1 MLPDANTTCLTR
13 AARLALA
20 LAASSFVPAAHADDG
35 WRSSFTIYGWLPG
48 VDAELGVPVDT
59 GTAVS
64 KSNTDILDNLR
75 GALMLSFDTHN
86 GDWGFYGDGDWVKFS
101 NQEGT
106 FRSIG
111 GQHVDAA
118 LNTRW
123 DFKGGLITLAGL
135 YTLTHSPSGYTDLVF
150 GGRYFWVKTNVK
162 WDFTLSGG
170 GGNLDIANSGN
181 EDLVFVAPED
191 GCMIW
196 ADNMLIPNL
205 ATHQQL
211 AEDWINFY
219 YDPLH
224 AAQLAS
230 FNYYIC
236 PVKGAQEEM
245 EKFDPSAV
253 DNTLIFPTPE
263 SLKATHTFMPLS
275 EAQIREYE
283 GDFADVIGG

>member
-1 MLPDANTTCLTR
+1 MLPDANTTCLPR

-170 GGNLDIANSGN
+170 GGNLDIANSGK
-181 EDLVFVAPED
+181 VAGNSHFSNAIIGLRGRWQNGTTGWYVP
-191 GCMIW
+191 
-196 ADNMLIPNL
+196 
-205 ATHQQL
+205 
-211 AEDWINFY
+211 Y
-219 YDPLH
+219 Y
-224 AAQLAS
+224 
-230 FNYYIC
+230 
-236 PVKGAQEEM
+236 
-245 EKFDPSAV
+245 
-253 DNTLIFPTPE
+253 
-263 SLKATHTFMPLS
+263 
-275 EAQIREYE
+275 
-283 GDFADVIGG
+283 ADVGTGDSDLTSTLQIGVGYAWTWGDLGLDWRWVHYDQGDSELVRHVDLSGPSLGLTWHF

>member
-135 YTLTHSPSGYTDLVF
+135 YTGLAYVDGFSGDAD
-150 GGRYFWVKTNVK
+150 
-162 WDFTLSGG
+162 DFVIFESYRNPDDSDGFL
-170 GGNLDIANSGN
+170 LI
-181 EDLVFVAPED
+181 PED
-191 GCMIW
+191 
-196 ADNMLIPNL
+196 
-205 ATHQQL
+205 
-211 AEDWINFY
+211 E
-219 YDPLH
+219 
-224 AAQLAS
+224 
-230 FNYYIC
+230 
-236 PVKGAQEEM
+236 
-245 EKFDPSAV
+245 
-253 DNTLIFPTPE
+253 
-263 SLKATHTFMPLS
+263 
-275 EAQIREYE
+275 R
-283 GDFADVIGG
+283 

>member
-86 GDWGFYGDGDWVKFS
+86 GDWGFHGDGDWVKFS

-135 YTLTHSPSGYTDLVF
+135 FLLRGATIGFSRTIAQQPYIGGVKQAIGNDPLQYFFAGDLVGSLDVSFAWWIGLTVVAAIVLTRTRFGNWIFAAGGSPSIATPLRSTSGSWVTDQA
-150 GGRYFWVKTNVK
+150 G
-162 WDFTLSGG
+162 
-170 GGNLDIANSGN
+170 
-181 EDLVFVAPED
+181 APSRKARNRLNIT
-191 GCMIW
+191 CSS
-196 ADNMLIPNL
+196 
-205 ATHQQL
+205 TSQ
-211 AEDWINFY
+211 
-219 YDPLH
+219 
-224 AAQLAS
+224 
-230 FNYYIC
+230 
-236 PVKGAQEEM
+236 
-245 EKFDPSAV
+245 PSAR
-253 DNTLIFPTPE
+253 PP
-263 SLKATHTFMPLS
+263 A
-275 EAQIREYE
+275 EAS
-283 GDFADVIGG
+283 GSA